1 MIGRALLLFLAA
13 VIVTAFFVRSPN
25 AHELP
30 CFDRQQAEMLEPREW
45 LRGYGTTSEGL
56 VKLSVTS
63 SGAWMLTFSP
73 PKLDGAVCIVWLGED
88 WQVVTS
94 AAEEKARWTAR

>member
-1 MIGRALLLFLAA
+1 MSRILCLALLAA
-13 VIVTAFFVRSPN
+13 FMAAFFMRP
-25 AHELP
+25 AQGHELP
-30 CFDRQQAEMLEPREW
+30 CFAKEQAEMLEPREN

-88 WQVVTS
+88 WQIVTG
-94 AAEEKARWTAR
+94 AGERAKWTAR

>member
-1 MIGRALLLFLAA
+1 MSRLLCLALLAA
-13 VIVTAFFVRSPN
+13 FMAAFFMRP
-25 AHELP
+25 AQGHELP
-30 CFDRQQAEMLEPREW
+30 CFAKEQAEMLEPREN

-56 VKLSVTS
+56 VKLSVSS

-88 WQVVTS
+88 WQIVTG
-94 AAEEKARWTAR
+94 AGERAKWTAR

>member
-1 MIGRALLLFLAA
+1 MIGRAIALFFLV
-13 VIVTAFFVRSPN
+13 VILTAFFVRSPG
-25 AHELP
+25 AHELG
-30 CFDRQQAEMLEPREW
+30 CFGKDQAEIIEPKEW

-88 WQVVTS
+88 WQIVTG
-94 AAEEKARWTAR
+94 AGEKARWTAR

>member
-1 MIGRALLLFLAA
+1 MIRLCRTFCIAA
-13 VIVTAFFVRSPN
+13 FIAAFFMRP
-25 AHELP
+25 AQGHELG
-30 CFDRQQAEMLEPREW
+30 CFGKDQAEIIEPKEW

-73 PKLDGAVCIVWLGED
+73 PKLDGAVCIVWLGEN
-88 WQVVTS
+88 WQVITS